1 MLNFEE
7 RGMMMKK
14 IYFAAPLFNEMELRR
29 NEEYTE
35 LLEQWGYEVYLPQRE
50 AGLSARI
57 LKDAS
62 CDKLETNRRIFQTDL
77 EGIKNCDILLFFLD
91 GRVPDEGACVELGI
105 AYALGKKCIGYK
117 TDDRNLD
124 FTGDDN
130 LFIEGCM
137 DFKVIHTIDE
147 LKCALEK
154 V

>member
-1 MLNFEE
+1 
-7 RGMMMKK
+7 MKK
-14 IYFAAPLFNEMELRR
+14 IYFAAPLFNEMELKR
-29 NEEYTE
+29 NEEYTK
-35 LLEQWGYEVYLPQRE
+35 LLEKWGYNVYLPQRE

-57 LKDAS
+57 LKNQS
-62 CDKLETNRRIFQTDL
+62 NDKMETNKKIFNTDL

-105 AYALGKKCIGYK
+105 AFALGKKCIGYK

-137 DFKVIHTIDE
+137 NFKVMRTIED
-147 LKCALEK
+147 LKKELEK
-154 V
+154 E

>member
-1 MLNFEE
+1 MSPNKGGIVNEKNL
-7 RGMMMKK
+7 
-14 IYFAAPLFNEMELRR
+14 FAAPLFNEMELKR
-29 NEEYTE
+29 NEEYTN

-50 AGLSARI
+50 AGLSAQI
-57 LKDAS
+57 LKDEKN
-62 CDKLETNRRIFQTDL
+62 DKLETNKRIFNTDL
-77 EGIKNCDILLFFLD
+77 QGIKNSDILIFFLD

-137 DFKVIHTIDE
+137 DFKVMHNIIE
-147 LKCALEK
+147 LKNELEK
-154 V
+154 S